1 MKPVFVFF
9 LTIFISSALFSGISY
24 SGNKTLTEAIAE
36 INGSPIIS
44 LERLDELNA
53 VEINRPFYPVEINR
67 PFYLKLGMVEDE
79 VGCVCFGNITE
90 LAEKERGGAIKYNPD
105 TLRPLLTEEKEKIS
119 CEELIKRSPEEVSQ
133 YATSAAVAFSDDFM
147 EQHGSDFSDYDKGYL
162 SNKFILGSLVYMAL
176 NCKRPKNKDAA
187 LKLVDKFEA
196 GVREAEYNKLLPTAS
211 EAPGFCSR
219 ISMAFMRLFEKI

>member
-1 MKPVFVFF
+1 
-9 LTIFISSALFSGISY
+9 
-24 SGNKTLTEAIAE
+24 
-36 INGSPIIS
+36 
-44 LERLDELNA
+44 
-53 VEINRPFYPVEINR
+53 
-67 PFYLKLGMVEDE
+67 MVEDE

-105 TLRPLLTEEKEKIS
+105 TLRPLLTEEEEKIS
-119 CEELIKRSPEEVSQ
+119 CKELIKRSPEEVSQ

-176 NCKRPKNKDAA
+176 NCKRPKNKDA

-196 GVREAEYNKLLPTAS
+196 GVRGGVEDNKLLPTAS
-211 EAPGFCSR
+211 ETPGRCSR
-219 ISMAFMRLFEKI
+219 MRMTFMRLYKKIKTHE